1 MAEEFS
7 FQEVE
12 EILEGILNGRKL
24 VKIETSQ
31 NTAFIVF
38 YHPTA
43 DEILHS
49 RYIREKTRLEA
60 KKEKLPSIE
69 DIDKMLAEREVITDE
84 DKAKIKELEDKL
96 VAQRRLLQVTKIAGR
111 RKPIEEA
118 IEKYSKEIN
127 ELKSKSEAYYYLSQE
142 KKADEESMLYL
153 AWAASYTAEGKRYWP
168 TFEDFE
174 KETDLLFRNEL
185 VYAHIIFNK
194 GLLVKTIRY
203 IARHSL
209 WRIRYTAA
217 LKTGGP
223 LFVRGLDDL
232 TPDQI
237 NLLYW
242 SNYYQSIFEMLPDE
256 QPDEETIKD
265 DEALDKFMDAYF
277 KKRQEER
284 NAGRVKRRGATSGK
298 QKLSAWDRGEELI
311 ITPAHPEYQS
321 LAYSETRV
329 KSPDGASDVDVVA
342 PASRRARNKRARG
355 KTRIRGGA
363 KARQR

>member
-1 MAEEFS
+1 MADELS

-12 EILEGILNGRKL
+12 KVLEDILNGRSL
-24 VKIETSQ
+24 VKIETPQ
-31 NTAFIVF
+31 NTSFVVF
-38 YHPTA
+38 YYPTA

-49 RYIREKTRLEA
+49 RYIREKTCLEA
-60 KKEKLPSIE
+60 REEGLPSIE
-69 DIDKMLAEREVITDE
+69 DIDRLLAEREVITAE
-84 DKAKIKELEDKL
+84 DKEKIRELEDKI

-111 RKPIEEA
+111 RKPIEEI
-118 IEKYSKEIN
+118 IERCSKEIN
-127 ELKSKSEAYYYLSQE
+127 EMKAKGESYYYLSQE

-153 AWAASYTAEGKRYWP
+153 TWASSYTIDGERYWP

-174 KETDLLFRNEL
+174 KETNLIFRNEL
-185 VYAHIIFNK
+185 VYQHLIFNR
-194 GLLVKTIRY
+194 GLPVKTIRY

-209 WRIRYTAA
+209 WRIRYSAA

-232 TPDQI
+232 TPDQL

-242 SNYYQSIFEMLPDE
+242 SNYYQSIFEMLPDD

-265 DEALDKFMDAYF
+265 DDALDRFMEDYF
-277 KKRQEER
+277 KRRQEER
-284 NAGRVKRRGATSGK
+284 NEGKVRRKENSSGK

-321 LAYSETRV
+321 LAYSETRI
-329 KSPDGASDVDVVA
+329 KSPDGASDVDVLA
-342 PASRRARNKRARG
+342 PASKRARNRRARGA
-355 KTRIRGGA
+355 TRLRGGA
-363 KARQR
+363 KARQG